1 MISYN
6 LMKSK
11 WTTPQSA
18 NVVPCSAS
26 RRQTHVQPLSLQ
38 FLSQAPPLLLALGA
52 VLAASAVVLAGGRRA
67 SASHV
72 LGHGEE
78 LLKGAKANGL
88 VGLADG
94 AGELTGVTLIPT
106 LPGSLTSCVRAQ
118 VSIVLDGFSLKL
130 DLQVV
135 CTSRSQL

>member
-88 VGLADG
+88 VGLADRG

-118 VSIVLDGFSLKL
+118 VSSVFGWF
-130 DLQVV
+130 
-135 CTSRSQL
+135 